1 MPRTQHT
8 TRPQRRSTRRTR
20 EQKFLE
26 RVHLNAAGIDIGSG
40 SHWVAVPPDRAEQPV
55 REFRSFTHALID
67 LADWL
72 TACDVDT
79 VAMESTGVAWIP
91 LYEMLEVRGF
101 SVLLVNARHV
111 KNVPGRKSDVSDC
124 QWIQRLHTF
133 GLLRGSF
140 RPTAEITAIRTLLR
154 HRDLLV
160 EGAAACI
167 QRMQKALTLMNLQ
180 LHTVISDVTGV
191 TGMLILRDIVAGVTD
206 PTVLARH
213 RDPRCKASEA
223 EIAASLTGHSRDEH
237 LFVLRQELEVY
248 DCYHETIQRGDEQ
261 IEARVHALQAQC
273 EPPGRDLPASRQPSP
288 KSKRQDNTP
297 SFEIR
302 SPLFTLCG
310 GVDLTALPGLGP
322 YGALR
327 LISEI
332 GVDMRC
338 WPTEHHVASW
348 LTLAPNNKIS
358 GGKRL
363 GSRTQP
369 SANRAAKILRLAAM
383 ALVRGDHAL
392 GAFYRRLAARTDKPT
407 AMTATARKLALL
419 VYRMLTYNMPYHHT
433 SAAEYDTRPRTRI
446 LRGLRKRATSLGFE
460 LVEASTGLVV

>member
-1 MPRTQHT
+1 MGALDLG
-8 TRPQRRSTRRTR
+8 R
-20 EQKFLE
+20 E
-26 RVHLNAAGIDIGSG
+26 S
-40 SHWVAVPPDRAEQPV
+40 
-55 REFRSFTHALID
+55 
-67 LADWL
+67 
-72 TACDVDT
+72 
-79 VAMESTGVAWIP
+79 
-91 LYEMLEVRGF
+91 
-101 SVLLVNARHV
+101 
-111 KNVPGRKSDVSDC
+111 
-124 QWIQRLHTF
+124 
-133 GLLRGSF
+133 
-140 RPTAEITAIRTLLR
+140 
-154 HRDLLV
+154 
-160 EGAAACI
+160 
-167 QRMQKALTLMNLQ
+167 
-180 LHTVISDVTGV
+180 
-191 TGMLILRDIVAGVTD
+191 
-206 PTVLARH
+206 
-213 RDPRCKASEA
+213 SEA
-223 EIAASLTGHSRDEH
+223 EIAASLTGHYRDEH

-273 EPPGRDLPASRQPSP
+273 EPPGRDLSASRKPSP

-338 WPTEHHVASW
+338 WPTEHHFASW

-358 GGKRL
+358 GGKLL

-392 GAFYRRLAARTDKPT
+392 GAFYRRLAARTGK
-407 AMTATARKLALL
+407 AKAITATARKLAIL
-419 VYRMLTYNMPYHHT
+419 VYRMLRDRIPYRES
-433 SAAEYDTRPRTRI
+433 SAADYDQHHRSRV
-446 LRGLRKRATSLGFE
+446 LRGLRKRAASLGCE
-460 LVEASTGLVV
+460 LVDTQTGLVM

>member
-1 MPRTQHT
+1 MPRTQHP
-8 TRPQRRSTRRTR
+8 TRPPRRSKRRTR

-26 RVHLNAAGIDIGSG
+26 QVHLNAAGIDIGSG
-40 SHWVAVPPDRAEQPV
+40 SHWVAVPTDRDEQPV

-72 TACDVDT
+72 TACDIDT
-79 VAMESTGVAWIP
+79 VAMESSGVYWIP
-91 LYEMLEVRGF
+91 LYEMLEARGF
-101 SVLLVNARHV
+101 TVLLVNARHV

-154 HRDLLV
+154 HRDTLV

-191 TGMLILRDIVAGVTD
+191 TGMLILRDSVAGMTD
-206 PTVLARH
+206 PAVLARH
-213 RDPRCKASEA
+213 RHPQCRASEA

-248 DCYHETIQRGDEQ
+248 DCCHEKIRRGDEQ
-261 IEARVHALQAQC
+261 IETRVHALQAQC
-273 EPPGRDLPASRQPSP
+273 EPPGRARPASRKPSP

-332 GVDMRC
+332 GVDMHC
-338 WPTEHHVASW
+338 WPTEHHFASW
-348 LTLAPNNKIS
+348 LTLAPNNRIS
-358 GGKRL
+358 GGEATRVSHAAVSEPSRQDPAPRRHGPRSGRPRARGLLPPAGRSHGQAHRHDGDRASARPARL
-363 GSRTQP
+363 PHAHIQ
-369 SANRAAKILRLAAM
+369 
-383 ALVRGDHAL
+383 HAL
-392 GAFYRRLAARTDKPT
+392 RADIRGRVRRAPA
-407 AMTATARKLALL
+407 
-419 VYRMLTYNMPYHHT
+419 HT
-433 SAAEYDTRPRTRI
+433 HPPRPPQTRDITR
-446 LRGLRKRATSLGFE
+446 L
-460 LVEASTGLVV
+460 

>member
-1 MPRTQHT
+1 M
-8 TRPQRRSTRRTR
+8 
-20 EQKFLE
+20 
-26 RVHLNAAGIDIGSG
+26 
-40 SHWVAVPPDRAEQPV
+40 AVPTDRDEQPV

-72 TACDVDT
+72 TACDIDT
-79 VAMESTGVAWIP
+79 VAMESTGVYWIP
-91 LYEMLEVRGF
+91 LYEMLEARGF
-101 SVLLVNARHV
+101 TVLLVNARHV

-154 HRDLLV
+154 HRDTLV
-160 EGAAACI
+160 EGAAACLP
-167 QRMQKALTLMNLQ
+167 RMQKALTLMNLQ

-191 TGMLILRDIVAGVTD
+191 TGMLILRDSVAGVTD
-206 PTVLARH
+206 PAVLARH
-213 RDPRCKASEA
+213 RHPQCRASEA

-248 DCYHETIQRGDEQ
+248 DCYHETIRRGDEQ
-261 IEARVHALQAQC
+261 IETRVHALQAQC
-273 EPPGRDLPASRQPSP
+273 EPPGRARPASRKPSP

-332 GVDMRC
+332 GVDMHC
-338 WPTEHHVASW
+338 WPTEHHFASW
-348 LTLAPNNKIS
+348 LTLAPNNRIS
-358 GGKRL
+358 GGEATRVSHAAVSEP
-363 GSRTQP
+363 SRQDP
-369 SANRAAKILRLAAM
+369 AP
-383 ALVRGDHAL
+383 
-392 GAFYRRLAARTDKPT
+392 RRHGPR
-407 AMTATARKLALL
+407 
-419 VYRMLTYNMPYHHT
+419 
-433 SAAEYDTRPRTRI
+433 SGRPRA
-446 LRGLRKRATSLGFE
+446 RGLLPPAGRSHGQAHRHDGDRA
-460 LVEASTGLVV
+460 

>member
-1 MPRTQHT
+1 MPSR
-8 TRPQRRSTRRTR
+8 QRRGGLPAHGTRRSNDVG
-20 EQKFLE
+20 FL
-26 RVHLNAAGIDIGSG
+26 RI
-40 SHWVAVPPDRAEQPV
+40 
-55 REFRSFTHALID
+55 
-67 LADWL
+67 
-72 TACDVDT
+72 
-79 VAMESTGVAWIP
+79 
-91 LYEMLEVRGF
+91 
-101 SVLLVNARHV
+101 RH
-111 KNVPGRKSDVSDC
+111 P
-124 QWIQRLHTF
+124 Q
-133 GLLRGSF
+133 
-140 RPTAEITAIRTLLR
+140 A
-154 HRDLLV
+154 
-160 EGAAACI
+160 
-167 QRMQKALTLMNLQ
+167 
-180 LHTVISDVTGV
+180 DVTN
-191 TGMLILRDIVAGVTD
+191 

-223 EIAASLTGHSRDEH
+223 EIAASLTGHYRDEH

-248 DCYHETIQRGDEQ
+248 DCDHETIQRGDEQ
-261 IEARVHALQAQC
+261 IEARVHALQVQC
-273 EPPGRDLPASRQPSP
+273 EPPGRDLPASRKPSP

-302 SPLFTLCG
+302 SRLFTLCG

-338 WPTEHHVASW
+338 WPTAHHVASW

-358 GGKRL
+358 GGKLL

-369 SANRAAKILRLAAM
+369 SANQAAKILRLAAM

-419 VYRMLTYNMPYHHT
+419 VYRMLKYNMPYHHT
-433 SAAEYDTRPRTRI
+433 SAAEYDTRQRTRI